1 MTSLSV
7 LNFVSAPS
15 FMPKLEPIIHF
26 PQVNPLVPGLKV
38 LEGVCFAQKLVT
50 FSEGS
55 AQKNLSPKHLIKFY
69 REKKRILETVRLQ
82 SCSKVRFIWGKGGNH
97 ERRRRELLGG
107 PGGTLPQKILTPFR
121 ILSFLPY
128 FNV

>member
-7 LNFVSAPS
+7 LTFVSAPS

-26 PQVNPLVPGLKV
+26 PQVNPLVPGLKL

-55 AQKNLSPKHLIKFY
+55 VQKNLSPKHLIKFY
-69 REKKRILETVRLQ
+69 KEKERILETVWLQ
-82 SCSKVRFIWGKGGNH
+82 SCICW
-97 ERRRRELLGG
+97 
-107 PGGTLPQKILTPFR
+107 Q
-121 ILSFLPY
+121 FLP
-128 FNV
+128 FEF

>member
-15 FMPKLEPIIHF
+15 CMPKLEPIIHF
-26 PQVNPLVPGLKV
+26 PQVNPLVPGLKL

-55 AQKNLSPKHLIKFY
+55 VQKNLSPKHLIKFY
-69 REKKRILETVRLQ
+69 REKERILETVRLQ
-82 SCSKVRFIWGKGGNH
+82 SCSKVRFIWWEGAITSAEGA
-97 ERRRRELLGG
+97 
-107 PGGTLPQKILTPFR
+107 
-121 ILSFLPY
+121 SC
-128 FNV
+128 